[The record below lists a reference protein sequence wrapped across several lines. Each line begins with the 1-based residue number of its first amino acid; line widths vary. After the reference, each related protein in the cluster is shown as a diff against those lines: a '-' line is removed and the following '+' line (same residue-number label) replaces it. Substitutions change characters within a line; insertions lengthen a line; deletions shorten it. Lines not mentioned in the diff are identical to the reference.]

1 MRYRI
6 NKYQVVYDNNTRD
19 SVKLYVPIVTDDY
32 EAERTKLKNKHQ
44 GVGKK
49 AIGINLDYEE
59 LK

>member
-32 EAERTKLKNKHQ
+32 ESERAKLKNKHQ
-44 GVGKK
+44 GIGKK
-49 AIGINLDYEE
+49 AIGINLDYE
-59 LK
+59 